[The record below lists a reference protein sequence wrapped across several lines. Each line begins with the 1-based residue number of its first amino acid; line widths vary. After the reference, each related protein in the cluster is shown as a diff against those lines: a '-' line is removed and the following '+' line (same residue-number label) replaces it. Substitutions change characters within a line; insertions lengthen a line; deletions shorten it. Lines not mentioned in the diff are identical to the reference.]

1 VIGDKNLA
9 MALACLARLLIFT
22 FRRRLTTQSVSV
34 VRTNHQS
41 PLTVS
46 TVPGVPGDDG
56 APGVTPPGFYILDS
70 DLSSHMT
77 LQEKIDS
84 DLKEAMRAKEAERL
98 SVLRM
103 VKSAMMNAVI
113 EKHGAGGRL
122 TDADAIVVLRKQ
134 VKQRQDS
141 VAGFEKGG
149 RLELAEKERR
159 EIGIL
164 SSYLPQP
171 LTTEEVASI
180 VQAAIAETGASSKA
194 QMGQVMK
201 LVNEKTAGRADGRT
215 LSEAVQKALS

>member
-1 VIGDKNLA
+1 
-9 MALACLARLLIFT
+9 
-22 FRRRLTTQSVSV
+22 
-34 VRTNHQS
+34 
-41 PLTVS
+41 
-46 TVPGVPGDDG
+46 
-56 APGVTPPGFYILDS
+56 
-70 DLSSHMT
+70 MT

-113 EKHGAGGRL
+113 EKQGAGGKL
-122 TDADAIVVLRKQ
+122 TDSDAIVVLRKQ
-134 VKQRQDS
+134 VKQRHDS

-149 RLELAEKERR
+149 RPELAEKERR

-171 LTTEEVASI
+171 LTAEEVASI

-194 QMGQVMK
+194 QMGKVMK
-201 LVNEKTAGRADGRT
+201 LVNEKTAGRVDGRT

>member
-1 VIGDKNLA
+1 
-9 MALACLARLLIFT
+9 
-22 FRRRLTTQSVSV
+22 
-34 VRTNHQS
+34 
-41 PLTVS
+41 
-46 TVPGVPGDDG
+46 
-56 APGVTPPGFYILDS
+56 
-70 DLSSHMT
+70 MT

-84 DLKEAMRAKEAERL
+84 DLKEAMKAKEAGRL

-103 VKSAMMNAVI
+103 VKSAMMNVAI
-113 EKHGAGGRL
+113 EKHGAGGKL
-122 TDADAIVVLRKQ
+122 ADSDTIAVLRKQ

-149 RLELAEKERR
+149 RPELAEKERR

-171 LTTEEVASI
+171 LTAEEVASI
-180 VQAAIAETGASSKA
+180 VQTAIAESGASSKA

-201 LVNEKTAGRADGRT
+201 IVNEKAAGRADGRT

>member
-1 VIGDKNLA
+1 
-9 MALACLARLLIFT
+9 
-22 FRRRLTTQSVSV
+22 
-34 VRTNHQS
+34 
-41 PLTVS
+41 
-46 TVPGVPGDDG
+46 
-56 APGVTPPGFYILDS
+56 
-70 DLSSHMT
+70 MT

-113 EKHGAGGRL
+113 EKHGAGGKL
-122 TDADAIVVLRKQ
+122 TDSDAILVLRKQ

-149 RLELAEKERR
+149 RRELAEKERR

-164 SSYLPQP
+164 SGYLPQP
-171 LTTEEVASI
+171 LTAEEVASI
-180 VQAAIAETGASSKA
+180 VQAAIAETGASSTA

-201 LVNEKTAGRADGRT
+201 IVNEKAAGGADGRT

>member
-1 VIGDKNLA
+1 
-9 MALACLARLLIFT
+9 
-22 FRRRLTTQSVSV
+22 
-34 VRTNHQS
+34 
-41 PLTVS
+41 
-46 TVPGVPGDDG
+46 
-56 APGVTPPGFYILDS
+56 
-70 DLSSHMT
+70 MT

-113 EKHGAGGRL
+113 EKHGAGGKL
-122 TDADAIVVLRKQ
+122 TDSDAIVVLRKQ

-149 RLELAEKERR
+149 RPELAEKERR

-164 SSYLPQP
+164 SGYLPQP
-171 LTTEEVASI
+171 LTAEEVASI

-201 LVNEKTAGRADGRT
+201 IVNEKAAGGADGRT

>member
-1 VIGDKNLA
+1 
-9 MALACLARLLIFT
+9 
-22 FRRRLTTQSVSV
+22 
-34 VRTNHQS
+34 
-41 PLTVS
+41 
-46 TVPGVPGDDG
+46 
-56 APGVTPPGFYILDS
+56 
-70 DLSSHMT
+70 MT

-113 EKHGAGGRL
+113 EKHGAGGKL
-122 TDADAIVVLRKQ
+122 TDSDAIVVLRKQ

-149 RLELAEKERR
+149 RPQLAEKERR

-164 SSYLPQP
+164 SGYLPQP

-201 LVNEKTAGRADGRT
+201 IVNEKAAGGADGRT

>member
-1 VIGDKNLA
+1 
-9 MALACLARLLIFT
+9 
-22 FRRRLTTQSVSV
+22 
-34 VRTNHQS
+34 
-41 PLTVS
+41 
-46 TVPGVPGDDG
+46 
-56 APGVTPPGFYILDS
+56 
-70 DLSSHMT
+70 MT

-113 EKHGAGGRL
+113 EKHGAGGKL
-122 TDADAIVVLRKQ
+122 TDSDAIVVLRKQ

-149 RLELAEKERR
+149 RRELAEKERR

-164 SSYLPQP
+164 SGYLPQP
-171 LTTEEVASI
+171 LTAEEVASI
-180 VQAAIAETGASSKA
+180 VQAVIAETGASSKA

-201 LVNEKTAGRADGRT
+201 IVNEKAAGGADGRT

>member
-1 VIGDKNLA
+1 
-9 MALACLARLLIFT
+9 
-22 FRRRLTTQSVSV
+22 
-34 VRTNHQS
+34 
-41 PLTVS
+41 
-46 TVPGVPGDDG
+46 
-56 APGVTPPGFYILDS
+56 
-70 DLSSHMT
+70 MT

-103 VKSAMMNAVI
+103 VKSALTNAAI
-113 EKHGAGGRL
+113 EKHGAGGKL
-122 TDADAIVVLRKQ
+122 ADSDAMAVLRKQ

-149 RLELAEKERR
+149 RQELAEKERR

-164 SSYLPQP
+164 SEYLPQP
-171 LTTEEVASI
+171 LTAEEVGNI

-201 LVNEKTAGRADGRT
+201 IVNEKAAGRADGRT
-215 LSEAVQKALS
+215 LSDAVQKALN

>member
-1 VIGDKNLA
+1 
-9 MALACLARLLIFT
+9 
-22 FRRRLTTQSVSV
+22 
-34 VRTNHQS
+34 
-41 PLTVS
+41 
-46 TVPGVPGDDG
+46 
-56 APGVTPPGFYILDS
+56 
-70 DLSSHMT
+70 MT

-113 EKHGAGGRL
+113 EKHGAGGKL
-122 TDADAIVVLRKQ
+122 TDSDAILVLRKQ

-149 RLELAEKERR
+149 RRELAEKERR

-164 SSYLPQP
+164 L
-171 LTTEEVASI
+171 
-180 VQAAIAETGASSKA
+180 
-194 QMGQVMK
+194 
-201 LVNEKTAGRADGRT
+201 NEKTAGRADGRT

>member
-1 VIGDKNLA
+1 
-9 MALACLARLLIFT
+9 
-22 FRRRLTTQSVSV
+22 
-34 VRTNHQS
+34 
-41 PLTVS
+41 
-46 TVPGVPGDDG
+46 
-56 APGVTPPGFYILDS
+56 
-70 DLSSHMT
+70 MT

-113 EKHGAGGRL
+113 EKHGAGGKL
-122 TDADAIVVLRKQ
+122 TDSDAILVLRKQ

-149 RLELAEKERR
+149 RRELAEKERR

-164 SSYLPQP
+164 SGYLPQP
-171 LTTEEVASI
+171 LTAEEVASI
-180 VQAAIAETGASSKA
+180 VQAAIAEAGASSKA

-201 LVNEKTAGRADGRT
+201 IVNEKAAGGADGRT

>member
-1 VIGDKNLA
+1 
-9 MALACLARLLIFT
+9 
-22 FRRRLTTQSVSV
+22 
-34 VRTNHQS
+34 
-41 PLTVS
+41 
-46 TVPGVPGDDG
+46 
-56 APGVTPPGFYILDS
+56 
-70 DLSSHMT
+70 MT

-113 EKHGAGGRL
+113 EKHGAGGKL
-122 TDADAIVVLRKQ
+122 TDSDAIVVLRKQ

-149 RLELAEKERR
+149 RPQLAEKERR

-164 SSYLPQP
+164 SGYLPQP
-171 LTTEEVASI
+171 LTAEEVASI

-201 LVNEKTAGRADGRT
+201 IVNEKAAGGADGRT

>member
-1 VIGDKNLA
+1 
-9 MALACLARLLIFT
+9 
-22 FRRRLTTQSVSV
+22 
-34 VRTNHQS
+34 
-41 PLTVS
+41 
-46 TVPGVPGDDG
+46 
-56 APGVTPPGFYILDS
+56 
-70 DLSSHMT
+70 MT

-103 VKSAMMNAVI
+103 VKSAIMNAVI
-113 EKHGAGGRL
+113 EKHGAGGKL
-122 TDADAIVVLRKQ
+122 TDSDAIVVLRKQ

-149 RLELAEKERR
+149 RPELAEKERR
-159 EIGIL
+159 EIEIL

-171 LTTEEVASI
+171 LTAEEVASI

>member
-1 VIGDKNLA
+1 
-9 MALACLARLLIFT
+9 
-22 FRRRLTTQSVSV
+22 
-34 VRTNHQS
+34 
-41 PLTVS
+41 
-46 TVPGVPGDDG
+46 
-56 APGVTPPGFYILDS
+56 
-70 DLSSHMT
+70 MT

-103 VKSAMMNAVI
+103 VKSALMNAAI
-113 EKHGAGGRL
+113 DKPGAGGKL
-122 TDADAIVVLRKQ
+122 ADSDAIAVLRKQ

-164 SSYLPQP
+164 SKYLPQP
-171 LTTEEVASI
+171 LTAEEVASI
-180 VQAAIAETGASSKA
+180 VQAAIAETGASSRA

-201 LVNEKTAGRADGRT
+201 IVNEKAAGRADGRT
-215 LSEAVQKALS
+215 LSEAVQKALN